1 MAKQVMLAVAGAGKT
16 YHICHTIDPSKRNL
30 ILAFTHEN
38 VHNIQRELHD
48 AYGHIPK
55 LTIVSTFDAFVYH
68 EMILPYEPSI
78 ASHFKQP
85 DFISQGICTKDPP
98 PRVIYMKNGKTISNI
113 NYKKKSEL
121 GHYVTQNG
129 QYYCSTLSELVLEIK
144 CECGKLVRRVVN
156 RLNKFYDCIL
166 IDEFQDFREYDYN
179 LILALAKGLNDLL
192 FVGDYYQHS
201 VSAKK
206 AHGKPFE
213 SRGKDISYDKFVEG
227 LLQSGFSVDTTTLAK
242 SRRCSAEVCAY
253 VSRKL
258 GIQIESHDNHS
269 GRVIFV
275 ADKDL
280 ARILEDPTILKL
292 VYKEAD
298 SYRFNAMNW
307 SYSKGNTVDSAC
319 VILTESFEALDND
332 TFETHN
338 ISQST
343 INKLYVAMTRSKG
356 DLYLIR
362 KSAFKRIEAQYKK
375 QFS

>member
-1 MAKQVMLAVAGAGKT
+1 MAKRVMLAVAGAGKT
-16 YHICHTIDPSKRNL
+16 YHICHTIDPAKRNL

-55 LTIVSTFDAFVYH
+55 STVVSTFDAFVYH

-78 ASHFKQP
+78 ASYFKQP
-85 DFISQGICTKDPP
+85 NFISQGICTKDPP
-98 PRVIYMKNGKTISNI
+98 SRVIHTKSGKTIPNPD
-113 NYKKKSEL
+113 YKKKSEL

-129 QYYCSTLSELVLEIK
+129 HYYCSTLSELVLQVK
-144 CECGKLVRRVVN
+144 GECGKLVQRVVN

-166 IDEFQDFREYDYN
+166 IDEFQDFREHDYN
-179 LILALAKGLNDLL
+179 LILTLAKGLNDLL
-192 FVGDYYQHS
+192 LVGDYYQHS

-206 AHGKPFE
+206 NDGKPFE
-213 SRGKDISYDKFVEG
+213 SRGKDVSYSKFVEG
-227 LLQSGFSVDTTTLAK
+227 LLQSGFSVDTSTLAK

-258 GIQIESHDNHS
+258 GIQIESHDNHA

-275 ADKDL
+275 DDKNIS
-280 ARILEDPTILKL
+280 RILEDSTILKL
-292 VYKEAD
+292 VYKEVD

-307 SYSKGNTVDSAC
+307 SYSKGDTVDCAC
-319 VILTESFEALDND
+319 VILTESFEALDAE
-332 TFETHN
+332 TFETHK

-362 KSAFKRIEAQYKK
+362 KSAFNCIEAQYRK
-375 QFS
+375 QS